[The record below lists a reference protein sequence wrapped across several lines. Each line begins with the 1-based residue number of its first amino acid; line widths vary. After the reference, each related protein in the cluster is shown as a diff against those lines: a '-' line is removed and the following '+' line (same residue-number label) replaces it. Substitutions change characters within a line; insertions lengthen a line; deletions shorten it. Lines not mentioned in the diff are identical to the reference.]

1 MPELKKSDFIDG
13 GQLKTASGGAYAGKT
28 RIAIFDLKMKAGK
41 QFVIGS
47 STSGK
52 KVYGFALLGKD
63 GKIPGKANWPY
74 TFIYSTD
81 KKAPSK
87 KREAIA
93 CTKILKDDDMGGGGS
108 RAKQSDNTGPT
119 ESGCAY
125 YCSLAFNII
134 KGPLKV
140 SDCTDKNLNDA
151 AKFVEATS
159 TYAQFKKL
167 GPEDWHEENVYMNT
181 ANAVWSEFGGKFIGT
196 VYCHRGSSFMKNL
209 YEAFKVA
216 KRLDLSA
223 DGDKLTPGSLN
234 DDKWNPGDIWLSTF
248 PPSSKPLKD
257 CKNYSELRNCV
268 LEYAGKDGVANSTK
282 LLAVSLKKPG
292 NKNKAITREYNTKTR
307 SNYKKGSVKFEGF
320 SFGKKGDFF
329 SSNDVYLRIA
339 GQDVQFRAF
348 NTNKS
353 WQGNIIGTG
362 ALGGKIG
369 GGNIDYYLKQSGLKG
384 VSAAEGGAYREVV
397 DSMLKQKDYTLLYKL
412 YRKYV
417 NKQRVANPAIEYKNE
432 QDFDEA
438 RLDEA
443 PNFTWQKL
451 MSMRM
456 IDSLMSGSG
465 KQRDEFALNLIRY
478 AASNTELSTYF
489 IKVM

>member
-13 GQLKTASGGAYAGKT
+13 GQLKTASGGAYSGKT
-28 RIAIFDLKMKAGK
+28 RIAIFGEKMKAKK
-41 QFVIGS
+41 QFVIGAS
-47 STSGK
+47 SSGK

-63 GKIPGKANWPY
+63 GKIPGKQNFPY

-81 KKAPSK
+81 RNAPSK
-87 KREAIA
+87 KRETIA
-93 CTKILKDDDMGGGGS
+93 VTKVFKDEDMGGGGS

-125 YCSLAFNII
+125 YCSLIFNIV
-134 KGPLKV
+134 KRPLKI
-140 SDCTDKNLNDA
+140 SDCTDTNLKKA
-151 AKFVEATS
+151 AKFVRATS
-159 TYAQFKKL
+159 TYEQFKKD
-167 GPEDWHEENVYMNT
+167 GPQDWVDENVYMNT
-181 ANAVWSEFGGKFIGT
+181 ANAVWREFGGKFKGT
-196 VYCHRGSSFMKNL
+196 VYCHRGSPFMKSL
-209 YEAFKVA
+209 YDAFKAA
-216 KRLDLSA
+216 KKWDQSSE
-223 DGDKLTPGSLN
+223 GDNLTPGSLN

-248 PPSSKPLKD
+248 TPESKPLKN
-257 CKNYSELRNCV
+257 CKTYADLRNCV
-268 LEYAGKDGVANSTK
+268 LEYAGKDGTGGDTK

-292 NKNKAITREYNTKTR
+292 NKNRAVTREFNTATR
-307 SNYKKGSVKFEGF
+307 SNYKKGTVKFEGF
-320 SFGKKGDFF
+320 SYGKKGDFF
-329 SSNDVYLRIA
+329 SSNDVYIRVA
-339 GQDVQFRAF
+339 GKDVQFRAF

-369 GGNIDYYLKQSGLKG
+369 GGNIDYYLREAGLG
-384 VSAAEGGAYREVV
+384 TVSASDGGSYREVV

-417 NKQRVANPAIEYKNE
+417 NKQRIPNPAIEYKNE
-432 QDFDEA
+432 QDFEEA
-438 RLDEA
+438 RLEEA

-456 IDSLMSGSG
+456 IDLLMEGSLN
-465 KQRDEFALNLIRY
+465 KRNQFALNLVRY

-489 IKVM
+489 LKVE